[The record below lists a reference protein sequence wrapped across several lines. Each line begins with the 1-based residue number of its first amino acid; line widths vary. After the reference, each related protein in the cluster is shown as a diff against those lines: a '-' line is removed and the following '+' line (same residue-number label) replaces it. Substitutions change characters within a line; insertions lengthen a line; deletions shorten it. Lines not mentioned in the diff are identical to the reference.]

1 MEWISQIDN
10 SFRQW
15 PLLYLLGGPQQT
27 EPHRFICVR
36 GLSPSNVG
44 SFVDDSVSECSQE
57 SRLVESRKTSCRIP
71 VPFRALNSSSN
82 FSMRVLELHP
92 MFGCGYL
99 LLFQSDAGWSL
110 SEDRY
115 AGLLFASTTEYH

>member
-57 SRLVESRKTSCRIP
+57 SRLVESLRLP
-71 VPFRALNSSSN
+71 VEF
-82 FSMRVLELHP
+82 
-92 MFGCGYL
+92 
-99 LLFQSDAGWSL
+99 L
-110 SEDRY
+110 SHL
-115 AGLLFASTTEYH
+115 GLSILPPTFP